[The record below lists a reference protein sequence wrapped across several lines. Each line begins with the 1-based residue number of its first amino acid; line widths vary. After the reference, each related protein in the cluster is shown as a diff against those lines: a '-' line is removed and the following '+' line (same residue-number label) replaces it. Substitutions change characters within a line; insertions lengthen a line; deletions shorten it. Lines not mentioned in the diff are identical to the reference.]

1 MKERP
6 ILMTPK
12 NAQKCHEGTKTQTRR
27 ILKAQ
32 PDEDAVIT
40 IGELGTSHGVAY
52 IGNKRSGGHVTRV
65 VSPYGQVGD
74 RLLVAAPI
82 PSLPKI
88 YAAGSDG
95 IVYSRARGTWR
106 PLKAHIGDKYPAVTI
121 VQDGIKR
128 TMTVH
133 RLVCMAFYGLP
144 TIPHAQVR
152 HLDGNVQNSQPDNLC
167 WGTQEENWRD
177 RRAHGN
183 GCEGEKHHAAKFTD
197 EERSHIRWAI
207 EKGLCSQKQAARALA
222 VSQSSIGEMMKGTEL
237 EHIEQE
243 LPNGRM
249 GRTVLEITDV
259 RVERLKDISPADALA
274 EGVFCPDVSYAQYG
288 DRAPVLLYGF
298 LWESIYGPG
307 SWALNPWVWVIEFRR
322 SQS

>member
-6 ILMTPK
+6 ILMTPE
-12 NAQKCHEGTKTQTRR
+12 NAQRCHEGTKTQTRR
-27 ILKAQ
+27 IVKPQ
-32 PDEDAVIT
+32 PFHISWFEHQQGWCAKVREDTGSA
-40 IGELGTSHGVAY
+40 EHPAY
-52 IGNKRSGGHVTRV
+52 VMV
-65 VSPYGQVGD
+65 PCPYGLVGD

-82 PSLPKI
+82 PNLPKI

-95 IVYSRARGTWR
+95 VVYSRARGTWR
-106 PLKAHIGDKYPAVTI
+106 PLKAHGDKYPAVTI